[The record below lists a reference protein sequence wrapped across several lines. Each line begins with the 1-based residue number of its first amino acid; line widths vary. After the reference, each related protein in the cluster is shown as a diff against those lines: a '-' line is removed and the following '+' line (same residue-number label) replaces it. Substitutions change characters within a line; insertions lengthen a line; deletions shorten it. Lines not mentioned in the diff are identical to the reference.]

1 MKLYHRDMEYLRY
14 GVSEIWDVVLCVVVQ
29 LGTIGPEYP
38 EFTGFVFKLQANL
51 NPKHRCAAREPPSV

>member
-1 MKLYHRDMEYLRY
+1 MEYLRY
-14 GVSEIWDVVLCVVVQ
+14 GVLCVCVVQ

-51 NPKHRCAAREPPSV
+51 NPKHRCAAREPLFV